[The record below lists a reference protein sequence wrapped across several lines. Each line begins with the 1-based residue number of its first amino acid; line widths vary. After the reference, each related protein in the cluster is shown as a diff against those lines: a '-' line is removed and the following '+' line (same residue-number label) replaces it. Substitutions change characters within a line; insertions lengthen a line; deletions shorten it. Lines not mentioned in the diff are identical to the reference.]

1 VKNILTIIVFFL
13 LANQVKSQKDTS
25 WQNMYGSNKEEVKE
39 KLTAFIHHYNYENQI
54 YYTDTT
60 IEMMLPKAHRKRTMY
75 FIFYFDKNNLCN
87 SISNTMC
94 DSLTEKNLDYFNK
107 NYRKLSWNK
116 IGENKYLSNYRE
128 KILLEIFTHENCLVT
143 IKTKLNITR
152 KEYKAMLKGSE

>member
-1 VKNILTIIVFFL
+1 MKTILTIILIIF

-25 WQNMYGSNKEEVKE
+25 WRSMYGFNKEEVKE
-39 KLTAFIHHYNYENQI
+39 KLAAFIHFYNYENQI

-60 IEMMLPKAHRKRTMY
+60 IEMMLPKTRKKRVMY

-94 DSLTEKNLDYFNK
+94 DSLTEKDLNYLNK

-116 IGENKYLSNYRE
+116 IGENKYLSTYRE
-128 KILLEIFTHENCLVT
+128 KILLEILTHENCLIT

-152 KEYKAMLKGSE
+152 KEYKSMLKGSE